1 MTAATSGI
9 RWRRLLWIA
18 PVLVVLAVVVV
29 LGAQALRGVP
39 AVAEFVAAYPGTAPS
54 LPSPAGI
61 PGWVAVLHVFNA
73 FFLVLIVKSGW
84 AVRTTRRPAAFWTR
98 RPLRAG
104 RTGLLRTRRPPK
116 RISLDLWL
124 HYTLDAAWIAGG
136 VVFVVLSFA
145 TGHWTRIVPTSL
157 EVFPHAASAALQY
170 ASLDWPTE
178 NGWVAYNALQLLAY
192 FVTIFIAAPLAFLSG
207 LRMSALWPTAGPLAR
222 VPVEPARR
230 VHLPVMLYFVLFTIV
245 HVVLV
250 LTTGAVRN
258 LNHIFAAR
266 DDDGPLGIILFAV
279 TLVVMA
285 VAVIAARPILLR
297 PLASLTGTVTR

>member
-1 MTAATSGI
+1 MTAATSGT
-9 RWRRLLWIA
+9 RWRKLLWIA
-18 PVLVVLAVVVV
+18 PLLVILAVAAV

-39 AVAEFVAAYPGTAPS
+39 AVAEFLSAYPGTAPS
-54 LPSPAGI
+54 LASPAGI
-61 PGWVAVLHVFNA
+61 PGWVAVLHVLNA

-98 RPLRAG
+98 KN
-104 RTGLLRTRRPPK
+104 TGLLRTKRPPK
-116 RISLDLWL
+116 RISLDLWF
-124 HYTLDAAWIAGG
+124 HYSIDALWITCG
-136 VVFVVLSFA
+136 VVFVILSFA

-157 EVFPHAASAALQY
+157 EVVPHALSAALQY
-170 ASLDWPTE
+170 VSLDWPTE
-178 NGWVAYNALQLLAY
+178 NGWNSYNALQLLAY
-192 FVTIFIAAPLAFLSG
+192 FVTIFVAAPLAFLSG
-207 LRMSALWPTAGPLAR
+207 LRMSALWPTSGPLAR
-222 VPVEPARR
+222 LPIEPARK
-230 VHLPVMLYFVLFTIV
+230 VHFPVMLYFVLFTIV

-266 DDDGPLGIILFAV
+266 DDDGPLGVILFAV

-285 VAVIAARPILLR
+285 AAVLAARPILLR

>member
-1 MTAATSGI
+1 MSGATAGN
-9 RWRRLLWIA
+9 RWRKLLWIA
-18 PVLVVLAVVVV
+18 PALVLLAVAVV

-39 AVAEFVAAYPGTAPS
+39 AVAQFVAAYPGTAPS

-61 PGWVAVLHVFNA
+61 PGWVAVLHVLNA

-98 RPLRAG
+98 KNSG
-104 RTGLLRTRRPPK
+104 MLRTRRPPK

-124 HYTLDAAWIAGG
+124 HYTIDAAWILCGL
-136 VVFVVLSFA
+136 VFVVLSFA

-157 EVFPHAASAALQY
+157 DVLPHAASAALQY
-170 ASLDWPTE
+170 SSLDWPTE

-192 FVTIFIAAPLAFLSG
+192 FTTIFIAAPLAFLSG
-207 LRMSALWPTAGPLAR
+207 LRMSALWPTSGPLAR
-222 VPVEPARR
+222 VPVEPARKL
-230 VHLPVMLYFVLFTIV
+230 HLPVMLYFVLFTIV

-266 DDDGPLGIILFAV
+266 DDDSPLGVIVFAI
-279 TLVVMA
+279 TLVAMA
-285 VAVIAARPILLR
+285 AAVIAARPILLR

>member
-1 MTAATSGI
+1 MTTATAGL
-9 RWRRLLWIA
+9 RWRKLLWIA
-18 PVLVVLAVVVV
+18 PALVVLAAVIV

-39 AVAEFVAAYPGTAPS
+39 AVASFVSDYPGTAPA
-54 LPSPAGI
+54 LPTPEGI
-61 PGWVAVLHVFNA
+61 PGWVAVLHALNA

-98 RPLRAG
+98 KNS
-104 RTGLLRTRRPPK
+104 GLLRTRRAPK

-124 HYTLDAAWIAGG
+124 HYTIDAAWIACG
-136 VVFVVLSFA
+136 VVFVILSFV

-157 EVFPHAASAALQY
+157 EVVPHALSAALQY
-170 ASLDWPTE
+170 ASFDWPTE
-178 NGWVAYNALQLLAY
+178 NGWLHYNALQLLAY

-207 LRMSALWPTAGPLAR
+207 LRMSALWPTSGPLAR
-222 VPVEPARR
+222 IPVEPART

-245 HVVLV
+245 HVALV
-250 LTTGAVRN
+250 LATGAVRN
-258 LNHIFAAR
+258 LNHMFAAR
-266 DDDGPLGIILFAV
+266 DDDSPLGVLLFAV

-285 VAVIAARPILLR
+285 AAVIAARPILLR

>member
-1 MTAATSGI
+1 MTAATAGN
-9 RWRRLLWIA
+9 RWRKLLWIA
-18 PVLVVLAVVVV
+18 PALVVLAVVVV

-54 LPSPAGI
+54 LASPAGI
-61 PGWVAVLHVFNA
+61 PGWVAVLHVLNA

-98 RPLRAG
+98 RNSGWLK
-104 RTGLLRTRRPPK
+104 TKRPPK

-124 HYTLDAAWIAGG
+124 HYTIDAAWITCG

-145 TGHWTRIVPTSL
+145 TGHWVRIVPTSL
-157 EVFPHAASAALQY
+157 EVVPHALSAALQY
-170 ASLDWPTE
+170 ASLDWPHE
-178 NGWVAYNALQLLAY
+178 NGWVSYNALQLLAY
-192 FVTIFIAAPLAFLSG
+192 FTTIFVAAPLAFLSG
-207 LRMSALWPTAGPLAR
+207 LRMSALWPTSGPLAR

-266 DDDGPLGIILFAV
+266 DDDGPLGVILFAA
-279 TLVVMA
+279 TLVAMA
-285 VAVIAARPILLR
+285 AAVIAARPILLR